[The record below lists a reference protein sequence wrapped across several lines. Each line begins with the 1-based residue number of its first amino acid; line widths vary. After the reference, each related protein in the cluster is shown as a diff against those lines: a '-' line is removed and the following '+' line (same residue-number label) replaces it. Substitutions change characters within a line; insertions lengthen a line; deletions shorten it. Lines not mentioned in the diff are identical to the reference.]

1 LPSLSLLPFL
11 MKKNEKRR
19 HVDLF
24 FFYPLSSL
32 RDPLCIGRRRDLF

>member
-1 LPSLSLLPFL
+1 VGLGTILPKK
-11 MKKNEKRR
+11 MKKE
-19 HVDLF
+19 DMQICF